1 MASLVVT
8 AGLCD
13 GPALRGEE
21 YHRFAA
27 ELAHYEY
34 GPLPD
39 GFPHS
44 FVSVFNG
51 WVDGTIQPD
60 ARPPRDAARLI
71 HVGDDKMCDA
81 ISVVSL
87 HQGRPTRLVQ
97 TFFFF
102 VVAVDTGDATFGS
115 PQAAGDFVSQLA
127 GSLFTEGRRIELTT
141 EEGQPGRF
149 HGRQNTEWSD
159 FEEAMAKRTWLD
171 TLEWWLDPG
180 QLLLVFIKTYPG
192 YSRFPYMRADLNR
205 EWFSPHLTRQ
215 PSPE

>member
-1 MASLVVT
+1 MT

-13 GPALRGEE
+13 GPARGEE

-87 HQGRPTRLVQ
+87 HQDGPPDWCRPLLLRGCGRHRRRDIRLS
-97 TFFFF
+97 TSS
-102 VVAVDTGDATFGS
+102 GGL
-115 PQAAGDFVSQLA
+115 VSQLA
-127 GSLFTEGRRIELTT
+127 GSLFTE
-141 EEGQPGRF
+141 
-149 HGRQNTEWSD
+149 D
-159 FEEAMAKRTWLD
+159 AA
-171 TLEWWLDPG
+171 
-180 QLLLVFIKTYPG
+180 
-192 YSRFPYMRADLNR
+192 
-205 EWFSPHLTRQ
+205 
-215 PSPE
+215 